1 MLLVL
6 PDRRTCSTA
15 PLALASTAPALLTLA
30 LLPLAAAAPAAA
42 LLAAAMLAAATLAA
56 ATLAAATLAYS
67 SPQCSICLLPKI
79 YLLLRPKELSPG
91 MISLYLLLI

>member
-1 MLLVL
+1 MSA
-6 PDRRTCSTA
+6 PPPAPPTSTCTSTQVVWHA
-15 PLALASTAPALLTLA
+15 DGLTLA
-30 LLPLAAAAPAAA
+30 AATLAAAT
-42 LLAAAMLAAATLAA
+42 LAAATLAA

-79 YLLLRPKELSPG
+79 YLLLRPKEPSPG